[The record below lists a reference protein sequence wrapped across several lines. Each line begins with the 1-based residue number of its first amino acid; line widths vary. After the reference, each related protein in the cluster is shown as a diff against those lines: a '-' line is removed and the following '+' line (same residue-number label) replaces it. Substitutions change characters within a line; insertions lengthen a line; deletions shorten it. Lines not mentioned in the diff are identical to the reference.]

1 MNVDRTAGVV
11 HVRHF
16 ATRGQGL
23 VQGILEHHDVAAR
36 VQDRLPTVRRQTQD
50 LLALEVQTVD
60 GAPERLVGSFLEH
73 AFHVV
78 DLVGVTL
85 DVLDLTQIEL
95 EFTYESRVRHLD
107 EQLHISI
114 A

>member
-1 MNVDRTAGVV
+1 M
-11 HVRHF
+11 
-16 ATRGQGL
+16 
-23 VQGILEHHDVAAR
+23 
-36 VQDRLPTVRRQTQD
+36 TVRRA
-50 LLALEVQTVD
+50 LAIQEARR
-60 GAPERLVGSFLEH
+60 GAPERLVGSFFEH